1 MTIYF
6 SQTFSNNGN
15 EDLKTAKNRTKISL
29 TEGPK
34 EHISGTQLK

>member
-6 SQTFSNNGN
+6 PQTFSNNGN
-15 EDLKTAKNRTKISL
+15 EDLNTAKNRTKISL

-34 EHISGTQLK
+34 KHISGTQPK